1 MSRGYRSM
9 WNKLRTTYNTITPRN
24 SVMKILREVDPLRSN
39 ERRFRNLQRRY
50 SHANGPNKTWH
61 VDGYDKLKPYGFP
74 IHGGI
79 DGFSRKIIW
88 LKVCRTN
95 NDPNS
100 RQVSIY
106 KLCSILNIAH
116 PKFRQTVEQKTGF

>member
-74 IHGGI
+74 IHRGI
-79 DGFSRKIIW
+79 DGFSRKLYGSKYVEQTTIKTSQQI
-88 LKVCRTN
+88 
-95 NDPNS
+95 
-100 RQVSIY
+100 SIF
-106 KLCSILNIAH
+106 KLCNILNITH
-116 PKFRQTVEQKTGF
+116 PKFRQTVEQKTRF